1 MFVSDFD
8 KCPDDARIVSGVIAM
23 SHSLGMTVVCE
34 GVEEIEQL
42 RFIQDNHCDEVQ
54 GNLISLPLQ
63 RQEATNLLANPSKI
77 RRLITDYKA
86 SELGLY
92 TTDNNG
98 VSSVINGVLNQFPQI
113 DSGEDDNIEDDKIA
127 ANG

>member
-1 MFVSDFD
+1 MY
-8 KCPDDARIVSGVIAM
+8 KR
-23 SHSLGMTVVCE
+23 
-34 GVEEIEQL
+34 Q
-42 RFIQDNHCDEVQ
+42 VQ

-63 RQEATNLLANPSKI
+63 RQEATNLLANPRKI